1 MTFDRRQ
8 FVTAALASA
17 GLSAFPAVLR
27 AAVSPAVRP
36 LKILILGGT
45 GFLGPHTVN
54 YALERGHEVTLFNR
68 GKTNNDLFSQLE
80 TIIGNRDPDIDAG
93 LSGLKNR
100 QWDAVI
106 DNSGFVPRITGASS
120 TLLADNVDQD
130 VFVSTIC
137 QYDQWFDGGDNGTE
151 ERPR

>member
-54 YALERGHEVTLFNR
+54 YLCAQ
-68 GKTNNDLFSQLE
+68 KKQLSSV
-80 TIIGNRDPDIDAG
+80 RP
-93 LSGLKNR
+93 
-100 QWDAVI
+100 
-106 DNSGFVPRITGASS
+106 PRIWQ
-120 TLLADNVDQD
+120 LLLDR
-130 VFVSTIC
+130 IEL
-137 QYDQWFDGGDNGTE
+137 Y
-151 ERPR
+151 